1 MVALTITRTG
11 KMAATALRQLCRLAP
26 KAVSSAALP
35 LRQTQG
41 CQVAGI
47 RRASTYRA
55 AVLKEF
61 GQDLEVQE
69 LKRRKIKKQEVRVAV
84 YSCGVNASDVLMV
97 DNKYDQVLKP
107 PFVPGFEICG
117 EVIEVGADVKTLASG
132 GRVIGISKEN
142 LGGFAEECV
151 LNEKDIWPVD
161 HAVGFDYGA
170 ALADTYATALIGLNR
185 RAEINEN
192 STVLVTAAAGG
203 LGLAAVDLAANVY
216 KAKVIGVCGTEDK
229 ADLVRQ
235 KGAWS
240 ALKYNKKHVESKVKE
255 VTNGKGVDIIFDAVG
270 GDIFNETLSCIAHEG
285 SVIVAGFASRVIP
298 HIETSQLL
306 PKAVSLIGLSL
317 THYRDAD
324 NSVYRQAIEDVIEM
338 HEMGLIKPHIS
349 ANFKLEETGEAFEF
363 LRERKSTGK
372 VVLDIR

>member
-1 MVALTITRTG
+1 
-11 KMAATALRQLCRLAP
+11 MAATALRQLCRLGP
-26 KAVSSAALP
+26 KVVYSTALLQCP
-35 LRQTQG
+35 GIRH
-41 CQVAGI
+41 QVPGM

-55 AVLKEF
+55 AVLKAF

-69 LKRRKIKKQEVRVAV
+69 MKRRKLKKEEVRVAV
-84 YSCGVNASDVLMV
+84 HSCGVNASDVLMV

-107 PFVPGFEICG
+107 PFVPGFELCG
-117 EVIEVGADVKTLASG
+117 EVIEVGAEVKSLASG
-132 GRVIGISKEN
+132 GRVIGISKES
-142 LGGFAEECV
+142 LGGFAEECI
-151 LNEKDIWPVD
+151 LYEKDLWPVD

-170 ALADTYATALIGLNR
+170 ALVDTYATALIGLNR

-240 ALKYNKKHVESKVKE
+240 ALKYNKKHVEAKVRE

-270 GDIFNETLSCIAHEG
+270 GDVFNETLSCIAHEG

-324 NSVYRQAIEDVIEM
+324 NAVYRQAIEDVIDM

-349 ANFKLEETGEAFEF
+349 ASFKLEQTEEAFEF

-372 VVLDIR
+372 VVLDIQ